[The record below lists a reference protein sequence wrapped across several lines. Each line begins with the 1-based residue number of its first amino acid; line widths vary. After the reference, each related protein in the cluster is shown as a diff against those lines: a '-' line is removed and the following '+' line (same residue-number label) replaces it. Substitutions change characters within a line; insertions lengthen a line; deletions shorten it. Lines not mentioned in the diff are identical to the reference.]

1 MGWPRDS
8 SQTWWS
14 ALAAGKTSDRPPIAG
29 PTVGLGI
36 LAAIGMLIVLVMGA
50 TVTSTG
56 SAQGCG
62 HDWPLCNGRLIP
74 EFAVSTFIEFS
85 HRVVT
90 AAESLLII
98 LLAVALLVFW
108 RDRRPIRALVPA
120 MLASLVAQALMGAW
134 AVKYPQASAVLAL
147 HFGLSLI
154 ALAATTL
161 TAAYAWQSY
170 AGRVPTEL
178 APPRLRWLALG
189 NAGYLYLLVY
199 SGAYIRHTG
208 AASACTAWPLCGH
221 TVGSLAFVVDLA
233 HRAGAGL
240 ALLAALALLAMCLR
254 SRRRDL
260 TLSATA
266 LVGGLLAQGAGGAY
280 LVASGFALGAELLHA
295 ALTGVVFTAACLVC
309 LQVLLAGERSQQP
322 IRSSTTLAA

>member
-8 SQTWWS
+8 SPTWWS
-14 ALAAGKTSDRPPIAG
+14 ALAAGKHRDRPPFAG

-62 HDWPLCNGRLIP
+62 HDWPLCDGRLIP

-90 AAESLLII
+90 AAESLLIV
-98 LLAVALLVFW
+98 LLAAALLAFW
-108 RDRRPIRALVPA
+108 RDRRPIRLLVPV
-120 MLASLVAQALMGAW
+120 MLGSLLAQALMGAW

-161 TAAYAWQSY
+161 TAAYALQSY
-170 AGRVPTEL
+170 AGRVPSEPT
-178 APPRLRWLALG
+178 PRLLRWAALG

-208 AASACTAWPLCGH
+208 AASACTAWPLCGD

-240 ALLAALALLAMCLR
+240 ALLAALALLAMCLT
-254 SRRRDL
+254 RRRPDL
-260 TLSATA
+260 TFSAIA
-266 LVGGLLAQGAGGAY
+266 LVGGLLAQGAAGAY
-280 LVASGFALGAELLHA
+280 LVASGFGLGAELLHA

-309 LQVLLAGERSQQP
+309 LQVLLARERSRQP
-322 IRSSTTLAA
+322 IRSSSSLAA

>member
-1 MGWPRDS
+1 
-8 SQTWWS
+8 
-14 ALAAGKTSDRPPIAG
+14 
-29 PTVGLGI
+29 
-36 LAAIGMLIVLVMGA
+36 MLIVLVMGA

-74 EFAVSTFIEFS
+74 EFAVSTFIEFI

-90 AAESLLII
+90 AAESLLIV
-98 LLAVALLVFW
+98 LLAVALLMFW
-108 RDRRPIRALVPA
+108 RDRRPVRILVPA
-120 MLASLVAQALMGAW
+120 MLGALIAQALMGAW

-154 ALAATTL
+154 TLAATTL

-170 AGRVPTEL
+170 AGRVPSGP
-178 APPRLRWLALG
+178 APRRLRWVAFG

-221 TVGSLAFVVDLA
+221 TDGSVALAFDLA
-233 HRAGAGL
+233 HRFGAGL
-240 ALLAALALLAMCLR
+240 ALLAALALLALCLR
-254 SRRRDL
+254 SGRRDL
-260 TLSATA
+260 TWSAAA
-266 LVGGLLAQGAGGAY
+266 LVAGLLAQGAAGAY

-295 ALTGVVFTAACLVC
+295 ALTGVVFTAAYLVC
-309 LQVLLAGERSQQP
+309 LQALLAGERNQQP